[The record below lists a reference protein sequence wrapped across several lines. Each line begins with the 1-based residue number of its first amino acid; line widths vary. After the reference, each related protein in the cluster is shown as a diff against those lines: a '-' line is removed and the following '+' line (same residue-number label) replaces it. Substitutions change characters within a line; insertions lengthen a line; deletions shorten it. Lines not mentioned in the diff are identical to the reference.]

1 MSSPAPAGDGEIV
14 VSAHDLSRS
23 FGDFVAVDR
32 VSFEVTR
39 GEIFGFLGSNGAGKT
54 TTIRMLCGLLAPT
67 SGSGTVA
74 GYDIATQADR
84 VKTRIGY
91 MSQRFSLYA
100 DLTVDENLRFWGGAY
115 GLWGDRLHRRREWA
129 VEAAGLEQRRHS
141 LVRDLPGG
149 FRQRLAL
156 GSALLHEP
164 PVVFLDEPTGGVDPE
179 ARRRFWDLI
188 DDLVEA
194 GTTVF
199 VTTHSMDE
207 AERCHR
213 VALMHAGELLAL
225 DTVPALKDVFPKDCV
240 LEVGCPRAADAMER
254 LEEVAG
260 VEDVSLFGDRL
271 HVVVD
276 RPDRIGDVETELDTG
291 GFTPFE
297 VRAVTPS
304 LEDVFIKVIRDADA
318 GEGT

>member
-1 MSSPAPAGDGEIV
+1 VSSPAPTDGGEIV
-14 VSAHDLSRS
+14 VSAHDLTRT

-32 VSFEVTR
+32 VSFEVAR

-67 SGSGTVA
+67 SGSGTAA

-100 DLTVDENLRFWGGAY
+100 DLTVDENLRFWGGTY
-115 GLWGDRLHRRREWA
+115 GLWGKRLERRREWA
-129 VEAAGLEQRRHS
+129 IEAAGLEERRGA

-188 DDLVEA
+188 DDLVDA

-213 VALMHAGELLAL
+213 VALMHAGVLLAL
-225 DTVPALKDVFPKDCV
+225 DTVPALKGVFPEDCV
-240 LEVGCPRAADAMER
+240 LEVSCPRAADAMEQ

-276 RPDRIGDVETELDTG
+276 RPDRFGDVETGLDTG

-297 VRAVTPS
+297 ARAVTPS

-318 GEGT
+318 GEGS

>member
-1 MSSPAPAGDGEIV
+1 MNAPIPSAESEVV
-14 VSAHDLSRS
+14 VSAHDLTRT
-23 FGDFVAVDR
+23 FGDFVAVDQ

-74 GYDIATQADR
+74 GFDIATESER
-84 VKTRIGY
+84 IKTRIGY
-91 MSQRFSLYA
+91 MSQRFSLYS
-100 DLTVDENLRFWGGAY
+100 DLTVDENLKFWGGTY
-115 GLWGDRLHRRREWA
+115 RLWGAELDRRRRWA
-129 VEAAGLEQRRHS
+129 IEVAGLEERRDA

-164 PVVFLDEPTGGVDPE
+164 PVVFLDEPTGGVGPE

-188 DDLVEA
+188 DNLVA
-194 GTTVF
+194 GGTTVF
-199 VTTHSMDE
+199 VTTHYMDE

-213 VALMHAGELLAL
+213 VALMHAGRLLAL
-225 DTVPALKDVFPKDCV
+225 DTVPALKAVFPEDCV
-240 LEVGCPRAADAMER
+240 LEVTCPRPADALDR
-254 LEEVAG
+254 LEDAPG

-271 HVVVD
+271 HVVVVEP
-276 RPDRIGDVETELDTG
+276 RRIDDVKTALTDG
-291 GFTPFE
+291 GFTPVE
-297 VRAVTPS
+297 ASAVTPS
-304 LEDVFIKVIRDADA
+304 LEDVFIQVIRNAEREA
-318 GEGT
+318 RR